1 MYRRGTDL
9 LNAKIRSINLIVNP
23 DKNCAKYMNKKP
35 ERQELFLGR
44 QPILDLNQE
53 IIGYE
58 LLFRSSECNRSDFD
72 SQDLASASVIADA
85 LANFG
90 LHEVLGDK
98 AGFINV
104 TEDVLLSETIELLP
118 RAQIVLE
125 LLETMPLNEKN
136 HTRALALKAQG
147 FRLALD
153 DHTYSSTN
161 AAFYQL
167 VDIVKIN
174 LIDTPNE
181 ALSEMVEKLRRYPV
195 VLLAECVETLE
206 QFEECREL
214 GFELF
219 QGYFFARPVVLKR
232 KAPDVSKIGMLKLL
246 ESLRRDIDIEDIET
260 VFRNY
265 PDLSYNLIKLVNS
278 VNIGLRAKIKN
289 LRHAIMILGVDKLR
303 RWVQLAVYACS
314 ARGGINNPLLEMAAV
329 RGRFMEYLIMLRHGV
344 PRDNE
349 AVEEAF
355 MAGIMSLM
363 DVLFET
369 SMEQILQE
377 LNMSDAVTE
386 ALLNREG
393 ELGGLL
399 ALAETLELV
408 NFGEVQSLVEATN
421 IPLDRLLEA
430 QLDAYKWRSS
440 MVVAEK

>member
-1 MYRRGTDL
+1 MNR
-9 LNAKIRSINLIVNP
+9 KIKRH
-23 DKNCAKYMNKKP
+23 
-35 ERQELFLGR
+35 ELFLGR
-44 QPILDLNQE
+44 QPILDVRQE
-53 IIGYE
+53 IVGYE
-58 LLFRSSECNRSDFD
+58 LLFRSSDCNRSSYD
-72 SQDLASASVIADA
+72 SQNFASASVIANA
-85 LANFG
+85 LTNFG
-90 LHEVLGDK
+90 LHEVLGNK
-98 AGFINV
+98 LGFINI

-118 RAQIVLE
+118 REHIVLE
-125 LLETMPLNEKN
+125 LLESMPFNEINQK
-136 HTRALALKAQG
+136 RARALKAQG

-153 DHTYSSTN
+153 DHTYSATN
-161 AAFYQL
+161 AAFYQF
-167 VDIVKIN
+167 VDIIKIN
-174 LIDTPNE
+174 LLETTN
-181 ALSEMVEKLRRYPV
+181 ATCREMVKELKRFPV
-195 VLLAECVETLE
+195 ILLAECVETME

-232 KAPDVSKIGMLKLL
+232 KAPDASKIGMLKLL
-246 ESLRRDIDIEDIET
+246 ESLRGDIDIEDIET

-278 VNIGLRAKIKN
+278 VNIGLREKIKN
-289 LRHAIMILGVDKLR
+289 LRHAIMILGLDKLR
-303 RWVQLAVYACS
+303 RWMQLAIYACS
-314 ARGGINNPLLEMAAV
+314 ASGGINNPLLEMAAV

-344 PRDNE
+344 PRGNE

-377 LNMSDAVTE
+377 LNMSDAVTK

-421 IPLDRLLEA
+421 ISLDRLLEA
-430 QLDAYKWRSS
+430 QLDAYQWRSS
-440 MVVAEK
+440 MKVAEG

>member
-1 MYRRGTDL
+1 M
-9 LNAKIRSINLIVNP
+9 
-23 DKNCAKYMNKKP
+23 
-35 ERQELFLGR
+35 
-44 QPILDLNQE
+44 
-53 IIGYE
+53 
-58 LLFRSSECNRSDFD
+58 
-72 SQDLASASVIADA
+72 
-85 LANFG
+85 
-90 LHEVLGDK
+90 
-98 AGFINV
+98 
-104 TEDVLLSETIELLP
+104 
-118 RAQIVLE
+118 LE
-125 LLETMPLNEKN
+125 LLETMPLNERN

-195 VLLAECVETLE
+195 VLLAECVETL
-206 QFEECREL
+206 
-214 GFELF
+214 
-219 QGYFFARPVVLKR
+219 
-232 KAPDVSKIGMLKLL
+232 
-246 ESLRRDIDIEDIET
+246 
-260 VFRNY
+260 
-265 PDLSYNLIKLVNS
+265 
-278 VNIGLRAKIKN
+278 
-289 LRHAIMILGVDKLR
+289 
-303 RWVQLAVYACS
+303 
-314 ARGGINNPLLEMAAV
+314 
-329 RGRFMEYLIMLRHGV
+329 
-344 PRDNE
+344 
-349 AVEEAF
+349 
-355 MAGIMSLM
+355 

-440 MVVAEK
+440 MVAAVK